1 MWIVRLHSTFHLGQ
15 LNTAD
20 IFTYVPHHIR
30 GFASLH
36 SHFLDF
42 SSDCTV
48 CRIISRSTN
57 ASYKSYKRLTV
68 IRSLPSASA
77 LFYYY
82 GSTASSFIYG
92 HVFWSY

>member
-1 MWIVRLHSTFHLGQ
+1 MRLHSTFHLGQ

-36 SHFLDF
+36 LIFWISLSRPIEFLIH
-42 SSDCTV
+42 C
-48 CRIISRSTN
+48 IISRSTN

-68 IRSLPSASA
+68 IRSLPSGSA